1 MANLTITIDDEVL
14 RQARMR
20 ALEQETS
27 VNAVLRKYLEAYAT
41 AGSVWDR
48 AVNTVLDL
56 SRAAQ
61 SGRGDRRWSRDELH
75 ER

>member
-1 MANLTITIDDEVL
+1 MANLTITVDEETL
-14 RQARMR
+14 RRARMR

-41 AGSVWDR
+41 AGSTWDR
-48 AVNTVLDL
+48 AINTILEL
-56 SRAAQ
+56 SRSAE

>member
-1 MANLTITIDDEVL
+1 MANLTISVDDEIL

-41 AGSVWDR
+41 AGSTWDR
-48 AVNTVLDL
+48 AINTVLSF
-56 SRAAQ
+56 SRSAE
-61 SGRGDRRWSRDELH
+61 SGRGDRRWSRKSFH